1 MISTTRTST
10 DMWEQYRKT
19 LIATQ
24 LFILSVCALLIY
36 KQVPAAGVAVFFVVM
51 QLAGLIG
58 ARWAARIKRK
68 IIESKQGKDDL
79 PLRPR

>member
-1 MISTTRTST
+1 MIASRTST

-24 LFILSVCALLIY
+24 LFILSICALLIY
-36 KQVPAAGVAVFFVVM
+36 NHVAIASVAVFFVVM
-51 QLAGLIG
+51 QLAAVVG
-58 ARWAARIKRK
+58 ARWAVRLKRK
-68 IIESKQGKDDL
+68 ITESKSKKDDL